1 MCEIAQFSVG
11 FSQNMNLPAKTNEK
25 DHAKSET
32 EDIFVY
38 FLTAAFIN
46 NNKTASAAAFN

>member
-11 FSQNMNLPAKTNEK
+11 FSQNMNSPAKTNEK
-25 DHAKSET
+25 YHAKNET

-38 FLTAAFIN
+38 FFPTAFI
-46 NNKTASAAAFN
+46 